1 MNFYQLIYSFIKKN
15 LNSLRE
21 EENPNEKRK
30 QLFQIIFL
38 SVIGV
43 FYGLIHF
50 PSGVSVSEVIYAV
63 GILLVSIYFVFR
75 ILKYFKII

>member
-15 LNSLRE
+15 LKSFRE

-50 PSGVSVSEVIYAV
+50 PPGVSVSEVIYAV

-75 ILKYFKII
+75 ILKYFKIL